1 MKYFRQKSSSAF
13 YSLMLLLILGGFPMQ
28 AHIRTN
34 LAHIGSIEEL
44 TDIFPLDAASLEQA
58 AENYIRQAQELITDI
73 QKIPDT
79 ERTFTNTVQA
89 YDYIIGMS
97 DVSVFFN
104 VLYAVTYVYP
114 QREMRDT
121 ARQLLTRIET
131 FLISVGQ
138 KLCNAIT
145 AYAENKTDHEHLTQ
159 TQEYFLQKTLD
170 EFKRAG
176 YYLPPAEFERVTVL
190 HDEISKLSN
199 TYVGNIN
206 EDKSCIIVSAHELA
220 GVQADFITTLPQDE
234 HGNYRVGVDYPTIAQ
249 VMPHATNGT
258 TRKRLWSAYNNRA
271 YPHNDE
277 LLRTLITKRHALAQL
292 LGFSSYAE
300 LDLAGQMA
308 ETPERAQAFI
318 DNVIARTKQK
328 VEQECD
334 LLLAHL
340 PEEIVLSPEGKLY
353 PWDREYVSTLV
364 KQKEFNIDEREIAE
378 YFPAEQ
384 TLQGILNI
392 YANFFSLRFETAPF
406 KNIWAEKVTLL
417 TVYKQED
424 DTPIGHVIL
433 DLFPRTDKY
442 NHAVHL
448 NLIPASY
455 TSDGKQTRATSLVVA
470 NLTPAPGDKP
480 ALFTR
485 FDVTTFFHEFGHA
498 LHALLGRT
506 KLASVAGTRVKRD
519 FVEMPSQML
528 EEWMCDGP
536 TLKALSTHYITG
548 EPLSDT
554 IIECIQ
560 KLKNFASGKY
570 TQLLSLNATLA
581 LTLYGK
587 DQPIND
593 LEQTWKSLS
602 TRIATYEA
610 FSDESHWYAA
620 FWHITGYGAKYYGYL
635 WSQIFALDLFKEIKK
650 NGLLNPTTGTRYIE
664 KVISRG
670 GSADPM
676 QMLRDFL
683 GRDPNDEAFF
693 ENMGL

>member
-1 MKYFRQKSSSAF
+1 MNIQNYFYQLFIYVSVISS
-13 YSLMLLLILGGFPMQ
+13 LKVFPMQ
-28 AHIRTN
+28 SHIHTN
-34 LAHIGSIEEL
+34 LAHISSEKDLIN
-44 TDIFPLDAASLEQA
+44 IFPLDVASLQKNTET
-58 AENYIRQAQELITDI
+58 YINRAQGLITGI
-73 QKIPDT
+73 QEIPDNQ
-79 ERTFTNTVQA
+79 RTFANTVQA

-97 DVSVFFN
+97 DISVFFN
-104 VLYAVTYVYP
+104 ILYAVTYVYP
-114 QREMRDT
+114 QQEMRDT
-121 ARQLLTRIET
+121 ARKLLTRVET

-138 KLCNAIT
+138 QLCNAIT
-145 AYAENKTDHEHLTQ
+145 SYAENKTDHEHLTQ

-170 EFKRAG
+170 EFKRNG
-176 YYLPPAEFERVTVL
+176 YYLPPAEFARLTEL

-199 TYVGNIN
+199 AYVGNIN
-206 EDKSCIIVSAHELA
+206 EDKSCIIVTAQELA
-220 GVQADFITTLPQDE
+220 GVQTNFIATLPQDE
-234 HGNYRVGVDYPTIAQ
+234 HGNYKVGVDYPTVAQ
-249 VMPHATNGT
+249 VMPYATDGT

-271 YPHNDE
+271 YPHNDII
-277 LLRTLITKRHALAQL
+277 LQTLIAKRHALAQL

-318 DNVIARTKQK
+318 DNVIDRIQQK
-328 VEQECD
+328 VEQECN

-340 PEEIVLSPEGKLY
+340 PEGIILPPEGKLY

-364 KQKEFNIDEREIAE
+364 KQKEFNVDEREIAE
-378 YFPAEQ
+378 YFPAEH

-392 YANFFSLRFETAPF
+392 YADFFSLRFQAKLF

-424 DTPIGHVIL
+424 NTPIGHVIL

-448 NLIPASY
+448 NLIPATY
-455 TSDGKQTRATSLVVA
+455 AHAGNRTRATSLIVA
-470 NLTPAPGDKP
+470 NLTPATGDKP

-528 EEWMCDGP
+528 EEWMCDGT

-548 EPLSDT
+548 EPLPDALIT
-554 IIECIQ
+554 CIQ
-560 KLKNFASGKY
+560 KLKNFTSGKY
-570 TQLLSLNATLA
+570 TQWLSLNATLA

-593 LEQTWKSLS
+593 LEQTWKALS
-602 TRIATYEA
+602 RRIATYET
-610 FSDESHWYAA
+610 FSDDSHWYTA

-635 WSQIFALDLFKEIKK
+635 WSQVFALDLFKEIKK
-650 NGLLNPTTGTRYIE
+650 NGLLNPTTGARYIE
-664 KVISRG
+664 KIIGLG
-670 GSADPM
+670 GSTDPM

-683 GRDPNDEAFF
+683 GRDPNDQAFF